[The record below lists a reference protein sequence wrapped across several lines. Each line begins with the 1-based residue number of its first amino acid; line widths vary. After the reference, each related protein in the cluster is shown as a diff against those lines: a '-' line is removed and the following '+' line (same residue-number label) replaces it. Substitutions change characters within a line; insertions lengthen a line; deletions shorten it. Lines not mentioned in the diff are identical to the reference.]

1 MGKEHFDA
9 TFMEKISSQKYKK
22 INRKNE
28 ENNNLKKKL
37 FKLFFLIQRK

>member
-9 TFMEKISSQKYKK
+9 TFMEKFSSQKYKK